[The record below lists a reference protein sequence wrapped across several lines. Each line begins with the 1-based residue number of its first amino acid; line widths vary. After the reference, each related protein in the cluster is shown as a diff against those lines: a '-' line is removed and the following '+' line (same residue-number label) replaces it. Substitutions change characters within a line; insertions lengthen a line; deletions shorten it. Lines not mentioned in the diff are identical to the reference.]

1 MSTLR
6 LLSPFRSDDLTKD
19 RGGEKRAAS
28 RFPRKAAVFA
38 TSALLVSV
46 FASAASATPLPG
58 GQGGSPSQVYNCT
71 GGNVPPGTYNSVVIS
86 GVCFMPAG
94 NIVVRGNLDVSA
106 GALLDAVTPGDPT
119 TGTPVVP
126 ATVVIEGNVFVGDGG
141 VLLFGCSPNIS
152 CPAGISY
159 DSIRGNLIAT
169 GAQGVVLHSA
179 AIGGNVSIS
188 GGGGGAAAETC
199 NAQTQGA
206 PLITNLEPW
215 SEDTNLLY
223 TPVYTDAEDDTI
235 GGSLT
240 INGLTSCW
248 LGSLRNQV
256 GGNATFTSN
265 TMGDPDAM
273 EIDENVVNGNM
284 NCSSNSPA
292 VQFGDSGSAPNIVG
306 GSGTGE
312 CGFNVVPLNPAPEAT
327 AQGQGF
333 PTGIP
338 EHITVSTGSLRTYQ
352 GTFSDTNVASL
363 PPVTTEAGDS
373 IIVQLDNFVL
383 SGAGLTGSGTYD
395 SSQPPGASGEAFAAT
410 QYPNGSISF
419 TAYITCIPCSF
430 DGQSGAATV
439 RAYGTV
445 SANGIE
451 TGTFLV
457 TSGGPFLIVNG
468 TPTTISAGGLATL
481 AGYGTFFGSGSTV
494 RLVEHL
500 AIAGP

>member
-1 MSTLR
+1 MNALT
-6 LLSPFRSDDLTKD
+6 LLSRFHSYDLAKD
-19 RGGEKRAAS
+19 GGGEKRTAAGA
-28 RFPRKAAVFA
+28 PRKVALFA
-38 TSALLVSV
+38 TLALLVSV
-46 FASAASATPLPG
+46 LASAASATPLPG
-58 GQGGSPSQVYNCT
+58 GQGGPPSQVYNCT
-71 GGNVPPGTYNSVVIS
+71 GGNVPPGTYNSMVIS

-106 GALLDAVTPGDPT
+106 GALLDAVSPGDPT
-119 TGTPVVP
+119 TGPVVP
-126 ATVVIEGNVFVGDGG
+126 ATVVIEGNAFVGNGG

-152 CPAGISY
+152 CANPPGISY

-179 AIGGNVSIS
+179 AIGGNVLIS

-199 NAQTQGA
+199 NSQQPSDTSPIA
-206 PLITNLEPW
+206 NLEPW
-215 SEDTNLLY
+215 SEDPNFDF

-235 GGSLT
+235 GGNLVVS
-240 INGLTSCW
+240 GLTSCW
-248 LGSLRNQV
+248 LGGLRNQV
-256 GGNATFTSN
+256 GGNLSYTGN

-273 EIDENVVNGNM
+273 EIDNNVVNGNM
-284 NCSSNSPA
+284 ICSSNSPA
-292 VQFGDSGSAPNIVG
+292 VQFGDSLSAPNIVG
-306 GSGTGE
+306 GIGIGE
-312 CGFNVVPLNPAPEAT
+312 CGLNVVVLSPAPEAT
-327 AQGQGF
+327 AQGY

-338 EHITVSTGSLRTYQ
+338 EHIAVSTRGLRTFQ

-363 PPVTTEAGDS
+363 PPVTTESGDS
-373 IIVQLDNFVL
+373 IIAQLDNFAL
-383 SGAGLTGSGTYD
+383 SGAGLTGSGTYN
-395 SSQPPGASGEAFAAT
+395 SSLPPGASGEAFLAT
-410 QYPNGSISF
+410 LYPDGSTSF
-419 TAYITCIPCSF
+419 TAYMTCVPCSF

-445 SANGIE
+445 SANGFT

-457 TSGGPFLIVNG
+457 TSGGPVLG
-468 TPTTISAGGLATL
+468 GPSGPTTTSTGGLGTL